1 MLKILAA
8 IGFLAVEVL
17 DVRNAYHLS
26 ALALSAHF
34 TSLKQL
40 LSQFNY
46 SWHFFCLDHLWCDCQ
61 RWGVEH

>member
-8 IGFLAVEVL
+8 IGFLALEVL

-40 LSQFNY
+40 LSQ
-46 SWHFFCLDHLWCDCQ
+46 LDLFKNKKSGQ
-61 RWGVEH
+61 VKPLKP